1 MKLVDPTKVK
11 ANGIEIFSAIEPS
24 NNEPIAADPQLN

>member
-11 ANGIEIFSAIEPS
+11 AKEIEIFSAIDPS